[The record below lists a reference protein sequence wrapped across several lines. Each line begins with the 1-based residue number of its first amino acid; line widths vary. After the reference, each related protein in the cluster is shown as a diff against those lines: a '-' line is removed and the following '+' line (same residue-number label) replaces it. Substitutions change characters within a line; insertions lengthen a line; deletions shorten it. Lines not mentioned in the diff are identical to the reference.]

1 MIALRSP
8 VKNLELRMEDF
19 FTSWIFIILMAFLLV
34 VMTVAVPIII
44 IIFVVRATRN
54 DRSRRSRRDD
64 VPNDQ

>member
-34 VMTVAVPIII
+34 VMTVAVPIFI

-54 DRSRRSRRDD
+54 DRSRRSTT
-64 VPNDQ
+64 QEEK